1 MNSYTARNPLYCIVP
16 SETNLTTDYENYLLP
31 KIPDHLSHREPPELV
46 MMGGKLEPQNLSMR
60 GE

>member
-1 MNSYTARNPLYCIVP
+1 MIMMMTITVVSPMP
-16 SETNLTTDYENYLLP
+16 G
-31 KIPDHLSHREPPELV
+31 HLSHREPPELV